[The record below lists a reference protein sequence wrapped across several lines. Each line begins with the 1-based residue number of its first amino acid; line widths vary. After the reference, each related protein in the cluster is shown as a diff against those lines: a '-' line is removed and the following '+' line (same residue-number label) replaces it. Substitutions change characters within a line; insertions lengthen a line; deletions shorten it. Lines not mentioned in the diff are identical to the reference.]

1 MLITID
7 FVYPTAIVVLVRA
20 QGTARTGEMYQ
31 LTCTVTKH
39 NSIMNTPVISWL
51 VSGELIASNG
61 SGITLSPTVS
71 NDTTSVSVIQFDPL
85 TVMHGGE
92 YSCQA
97 IVGVTNV
104 SYTYP
109 VSVQSK

>member
-1 MLITID
+1 MIFFI
-7 FVYPTAIVVLVRA
+7 YPTAIVLVRA
-20 QGTARTGEMYQ
+20 QGMARTGEMYQ

-39 NSIMNTPVISWL
+39 HSIMNTPVISWL
-51 VSGELIASNG
+51 VSGELIISNG
-61 SGITLSPTVS
+61 SGITLRPTMS
-71 NDTTSVSVIQFDPL
+71 NDTTSVSVIKFDPL
-85 TVMHGGE
+85 TVMHGGD

-97 IVGVTNV
+97 TVGVTNV